1 MEVVKC
7 WEEEGVTIPAP
18 YTRHIKAF
26 FAPDKRDVP
35 EMTFTH
41 ALLYPNSRTDY
52 HLHDK
57 PELIQIISGHGIAI
71 CDGVE
76 TEIQPDMALYVR
88 AGEMH
93 QIINTGEET
102 LKLATVFVPGFNSQE
117 NFDRCLKAAEQQKE

>member
-7 WEEEGVTIPAP
+7 WEEPGVTIPAP
-18 YTRHIKAF
+18 YERHIKVF

-41 ALLYPNSRTDY
+41 ALLYPNSMTDY
-52 HLHDK
+52 HTHDK
-57 PELIQIISGHGIAI
+57 PELIQIVSGHGKAI

-76 TEIQPDMALYVR
+76 IEVGPDMALYVR
-88 AGEMH
+88 AGEKH
-93 QIINTGEET
+93 QMINTGEET

-117 NFDRCLKAAEQQKE
+117 NIDRCLNAAKAQG